1 AMAAAGPARLV
12 RGGQKDELYRAGLR
26 SGAGTAL
33 RGLAGARRWLEWR
46 RELELLSDVAYFVLT
61 TLSGYQTLGEE
72 YVNIVQVDPT
82 KKKVPSFLRRA
93 LFVSLHTVVPYC
105 LEKALLHLEHEL
117 QAEAE
122 ECGAPERIPA
132 LGLPGRSSV
141 RGWVR
146 GWVRQLPERQRK
158 RASQIV
164 HVLKVSI
171 PLLQRLHLALFY
183 IQGTFYHLSKRISG
197 ISYLHF
203 GGLQGEDQSIR
214 SSYKFLGIVSLLH
227 LVLTVSVQMY
237 SLRQRHR
244 ARHEWQLHRSLTH
257 QNTGTAKAAGR
268 QSRCT
273 LCLEERRHSTAT
285 PCGHLFCWEC
295 ITAWCSS
302 RAECPLCREK
312 FPPQKLIYLQ
322 HYQL

>member
-1 AMAAAGPARLV
+1 
-12 RGGQKDELYRAGLR
+12 
-26 SGAGTAL
+26 
-33 RGLAGARRWLEWR
+33 AGARRWLEWR

-122 ECGAPERIPA
+122 ESGAPEGIPA
-132 LGLPGRSSV
+132 LGLPGRSSIRSCV

-146 GWVRQLPERQRK
+146 RLTEQQRK

-164 HVLKVSI
+164 HVLKVSV

-214 SSYKFLGIVSLLH
+214 TSYKFLGIISLFH
-227 LVLTVSVQMY
+227 LVLTIGVQVFGF
-237 SLRQRHR
+237 RQKQR
-244 ARHEWQLHRSLTH
+244 ARQEWKLHRSLAH
-257 QNTGTAKAAGR
+257 HKNTTKDKAAGR

-295 ITAWCSS
+295 ITAWCST

-312 FPPQKLIYLQ
+312 FPPQRLIYLR